1 MGSVKLQAVNVTT
14 PLEIPYRHV
23 HLAEDGWNV
32 TPPLGKVYLE
42 PSLVYDCT
50 VLSEQYVQFQ
60 SSMEEAVFFTGDL
73 QKLVRQGDLVITYPD
88 RDS

>member
-1 MGSVKLQAVNVTT
+1 MVKLQAASHLSE
-14 PLEIPYRHV
+14 PLAIPYRHAF
-23 HLAEDGWNV
+23 LEEDGWV
-32 TPPLGKVYLE
+32 ATPELGKVYLE